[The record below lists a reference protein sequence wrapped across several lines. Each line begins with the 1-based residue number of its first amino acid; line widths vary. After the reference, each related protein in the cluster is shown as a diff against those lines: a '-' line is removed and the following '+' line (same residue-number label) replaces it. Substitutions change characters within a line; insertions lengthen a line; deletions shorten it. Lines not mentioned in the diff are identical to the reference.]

1 MPQVRFI
8 GCGDAFGSGGRF
20 QTCIMVEG
28 EHTSA
33 LIDCGPSSLISMKQR
48 GISPNQIDAILLT
61 HLHGDHFGGIP
72 FFLLDAAFAS
82 RRDTP
87 LIVAGPP
94 GARQRIRDAQEVLFP
109 GSSTLPWRYE
119 LTMLELEPG
128 VTHTIRDLD
137 VTPLLMDHP
146 SGAPS
151 TGLRVACDRRVVS
164 YTGDTQWNENI
175 VALAHEADL
184 FVAETYTMETS
195 VANHMTYARWLEE
208 RARLTPKRFI
218 ATHMSEQVLQRI
230 DELDCETAHDGLAI
244 AL

>member
-1 MPQVRFI
+1 MTQVRFI

-28 EHTSA
+28 EQSTA

-48 GISPNQIDAILLT
+48 GISPNQVDVILLT

-82 RRDTP
+82 RRSTP

-94 GARQRIRDAQEVLFP
+94 TARERIRAAQEVLFHT
-109 GSSTLPWRYE
+109 SSTLPWRYG
-119 LTMLELEPG
+119 LDILELEPG
-128 VTHTIRDLD
+128 QTHRIRDLE

-151 TGLRVACDRRVVS
+151 TGLRVKCDERVVS
-164 YTGDTQWNENI
+164 YTGDTQWNDNI
-175 VALAHEADL
+175 VELARDADL
-184 FVAETYTMETS
+184 FIGETYTMEVS
-195 VANHMTYARWLEE
+195 VANHMTYQRWVDE
-208 RARLTPKRFI
+208 RDNLSPKRFI
-218 ATHMSEQVLQRI
+218 ATHMSDEVLARI
-230 DELDCETAHDGLAI
+230 DELDCDTAHDGLVI